1 MSSDKSGKENDN
13 VFENKNEFKKEETN
27 AVKNFIKNVI
37 INLPGKNFYSYGKK
51 IKKIFEELK
60 KT

>member
-1 MSSDKSGKENDN
+1 MNSDKSEKENDN
-13 VFENKNEFKKEETN
+13 IFENKNEFKKEETN
-27 AVKNFIKNVI
+27 AVKNFIKNVM